1 VVGANAPGDTW
12 YFAEGTTRAGFEEWI
27 CIQNPNANPVEVL
40 LTYMQD
46 DGNNRLQTVNLPA
59 TSRETVW
66 VNDFIL
72 GEHDVSIRVESS
84 DGSPIIAERP
94 MYFTY
99 GVYNWTG
106 GHDVLGY

>member
-12 YFAEGTTRAGFEEWI
+12 YFAEGTTRTGFEEWL
-27 CIQNPNANPVEVL
+27 CLQNPNAYPVEAL
-40 LTYMQD
+40 ITYMQD
-46 DGNNRLQTVNLPA
+46 DGQNDLDVLDLPA
-59 TSRETVW
+59 TSRQTIW
-66 VNDFIL
+66 VNHEIN

-84 DGSPIIAERP
+84 DGSPIIVERP